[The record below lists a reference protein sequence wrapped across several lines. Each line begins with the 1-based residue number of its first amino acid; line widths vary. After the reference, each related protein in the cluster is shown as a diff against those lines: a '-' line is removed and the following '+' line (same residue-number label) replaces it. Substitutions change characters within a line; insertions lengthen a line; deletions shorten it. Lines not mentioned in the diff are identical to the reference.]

1 MKHQIFRGMAL
12 CLTLLLLMP
21 LLPVTAAADGGEQTD
36 VILLLRTGKALGEQ
50 AGERGI
56 STDDFVLTP
65 AGEEARQAADAVLD
79 AVSAH
84 AAHLCRDYAELDRF
98 TAALLGLAVRV
109 DARDLPALR
118 RAGDTGAAG
127 VTFDVLSPAYY
138 EALGDVLPDA
148 ELNIV
153 EKPLEDGSAETTDAA
168 AGAGSVIA
176 VIDSGFQLDHPGFV
190 LPGNTSAAL
199 WGEALDAR
207 LALIGKPDAAY
218 SEKIPFAYNYA
229 NPDGDMASNA
239 AHGTRVAALAAACTG
254 TAYNGEAPGAQLL
267 CMKVFGDSLAAG
279 ANEIAILSAMDDALL
294 LGADVINLSLGAA
307 AGERGTGEALSR
319 AVASTEAAG
328 TAVICAV
335 GNHGE
340 AGEGSLF
347 YGLTGQSLYPTEY
360 PARGTVNTPA
370 SLGGTVAVGAVSGS
384 FSSTLH
390 FLDGEGKKIS
400 YIDSCDEFF
409 LLPDGG
415 TASFAALVGKRTFT
429 YLAVPGKGEP
439 ADYAGLDLTGKAAL
453 VERGVISFAEKAAA
467 AAEAGAIALI
477 VYDNDPETDGTVRME
492 LTGAPIPAVII
503 DIADGK
509 RLAEAG
515 TGELTFPE
523 ADPTLR
529 GMTAGG
535 MAAFSS
541 HGMREDF
548 TLAPSLVA
556 LGDNF
561 VGLDVN
567 YSMARLSGT
576 SYAAAQVS
584 GATAALLRRVRDEG
598 LADAA
603 DAAKMAALLLQNT
616 AAPLRTDG
624 VPTSVRE
631 QGAGVLNTA
640 AAMTSP
646 LLLQG
651 NDGGAVTLTGAEQ
664 SFTLAF
670 TARNLTDH
678 PINFTLT
685 GEVWGDA
692 YTRPDLTV
700 YSQNPGVESTLTALG
715 YDLANAPLCTTGAL
729 EAVDAALALGEA
741 TLGPDGAALTLA
753 PRATAEY
760 RITVTLT
767 DEEYAARRAA
777 FPKGFTLEGRFTLD
791 VTENPLGSAQA
802 MTLPWAAFCGDW
814 GNTPLL
820 SGTPYDG
827 ESQLYA
833 GQVVSLPT
841 LSGDH
846 PALGDPTPEIFTQN
860 EVINPALGT
869 LNPNYLTEPMYIML
883 FPLRQIAGW
892 QVSVTDSTGTEVY
905 ARRGGPLSRAYS
917 MNGAP
922 VGAKVPLWDGCAG
935 DNPEYVCP
943 DGDYRIT
950 LTLQGAA
957 GGEHTL
963 VIPVVIDTAAPTL
976 AGAAF
981 RTEGDLFLLELDL
994 QDNRFIRWVTVSD
1007 RNGGK
1012 EILSPRL
1019 PETNPDGKIT
1029 VLCDGN
1035 RFYRQYLYVT
1045 VTDYAFNQKVF
1056 RIDRDRLFKEWA
1068 E

>member
-1 MKHQIFRGMAL
+1 MKHQIFRVTAL
-12 CLTLLLLMP
+12 CLALLLLMP
-21 LLPVTAAADGGEQTD
+21 LLPAAAADGDAQTD
-36 VILLLRTGKALGEQ
+36 VILLLRTGKTLGEQ
-50 AGERGI
+50 AGEQGM
-56 STDDFVLTP
+56 STDDFALTP
-65 AGEEARQAADAVLD
+65 EGEKARQAADAVLD
-79 AVSAH
+79 ALSAH
-84 AAHLCRDYAELDRF
+84 AADLCSDYTELDRF

-109 DARDLPALR
+109 DVRDLPALR
-118 RAGDTGAAG
+118 RAGDKGSAG
-127 VTFDVLSPAYY
+127 VEFDLLAPARYD
-138 EALGDVLPDA
+138 ALGDVLPDA
-148 ELNIV
+148 EMNLV
-153 EKPLEDGSAETTDAA
+153 EMPLGDVPADSAVPA

-176 VIDSGFQLDHPGFV
+176 VIDSGFQLDHPGFT
-190 LPGNTSAAL
+190 LPENTPTAL
-199 WGEALDAR
+199 WGEDLAAR

-218 SEKIPFAYNYA
+218 SDKIPFAYTYA
-229 NPDGDMASNA
+229 GGEMAANA
-239 AHGTRVAALAAACTG
+239 AHGTRVAALAAGYTD

-267 CMKVFGDSLAAG
+267 CMKVFGEGLVAA
-279 ANEIAILSAMDDALL
+279 ADEIAVLSARDDARL
-294 LGADVINLSLGAA
+294 LGADGINLSLGAA
-307 AGERGTGEALSR
+307 AGERGAGEALAR
-319 AVASTEAAG
+319 AVASAEAAG
-328 TAVICAV
+328 TVMICAV

-340 AGEGSLF
+340 SGEGSLF

-370 SLGGTVAVGAVSGS
+370 SLRGTVAVGAATGS
-384 FSSTLH
+384 HSSTLY
-390 FLDGEGKKIS
+390 LIDGEGKKIP
-400 YIDSCDEFF
+400 YADSCDEFF

-415 TASFAALVGKRTFT
+415 TASFAALLGKRSLT
-429 YLAVPGKGEP
+429 YLAVPGKGEA
-439 ADYAGLDLTGKAAL
+439 ADYADLDLKGKAAL
-453 VERGVISFAEKAAA
+453 VERGEISFAEKAAA

-477 VYDNDPETDGTVRME
+477 GYDNDPETDGAIRME
-492 LTGAPIPAVII
+492 LTGAPIPAVMIGI
-503 DIADGK
+503 EDGK
-509 RLAEAG
+509 RLAATG
-515 TGELTFPE
+515 SGELTFPE

-535 MAAFSS
+535 VADFSS

-548 TLAPSLVA
+548 TLAPSLIA

-584 GATAALLRRVRDEG
+584 GAAAALLRRVRDEG
-598 LADAA
+598 LADAVN
-603 DAAKMAALLLQNT
+603 AAEMAALLLQNT
-616 AAPLRTDG
+616 AAPLRVDG
-624 VPTSVRE
+624 VPVSVRE

-646 LLLQG
+646 LLLRG
-651 NDGGAVTLTGAEQ
+651 NDGGAVTLTGAEKR
-664 SFTLAF
+664 FTLTF
-670 TARNLTDH
+670 TAQNLTDH

-700 YSQNPGVESTLTALG
+700 YSQNPGVEPMLTALG
-715 YDLANAPLCTTGAL
+715 YDLAAPPVCTTGGL
-729 EAVDAALALGEA
+729 EAVDAVLTLGES
-741 TLGPDGAALTLA
+741 TIGPDGTVLTLA

-760 RITVTLT
+760 RITVTVT
-767 DEEYAARRAA
+767 DEEYAARQAA
-777 FPKGFTLEGRFTLD
+777 FPNGFTLEGRFTLD
-791 VTENPLGSAQA
+791 VTENPLGSARA
-802 MTLPWAAFCGDW
+802 LTLPWAAFCGDW

-827 ESQLYA
+827 EPQLYS
-833 GQVVSLPT
+833 GQVVTLPT

-846 PALGDPTPEIFTQN
+846 PVLGDPTPEMFVQN
-860 EVINPALGT
+860 EIIDPALCT
-869 LNPNYLTEPMYIML
+869 FNPNYLTEPMYIML

-892 QVSVTDSTGTEVY
+892 QVSVTDSAGTEVY
-905 ARRGGPLSRAYS
+905 ARRGGPLARTYS
-917 MNGAP
+917 MNGASVASP
-922 VGAKVPLWDGCAG
+922 VPLWDGCAG

-976 AGAAF
+976 DGASF
-981 RTEGDLFLLELDL
+981 RTEGDLFLLELEL
-994 QDNRFIRWVTVSD
+994 KDNRFIRWVEVSD

-1019 PETNPDGKIT
+1019 PEKDPDGKVT

-1056 RIDRDRLFKEWA
+1056 RIDRDRLFKEW
-1068 E
+1068 EK

>member
-1 MKHQIFRGMAL
+1 MKYQIFRGMAL
-12 CLTLLLLMP
+12 CLALLLLMP
-21 LLPVTAAADGGEQTD
+21 LLPIAAADAGAQTD
-36 VILLLRTGKALGEQ
+36 VILLLRTGKTLGEQ
-50 AGERGI
+50 AGERGM
-56 STDDFVLTP
+56 STDDFALTP

-84 AAHLCRDYAELDRF
+84 AAHLCRDYTETARF
-98 TAALLGLAVRV
+98 AAALLGLAVRV

-127 VTFDVLSPAYY
+127 VEFDVLSPAYY

-153 EKPLEDGSAETTDAA
+153 EKPLGDGSAETTDTP

-176 VIDSGFQLDHPGFV
+176 VIDSGFQLDHRSFV
-190 LPGNTSAAL
+190 LPENTPTAL
-199 WGEALDAR
+199 WGEALNAR
-207 LALIGKPDAAY
+207 LALTGKPDAAC

-229 NPDGDMASNA
+229 GGEMAANA
-239 AHGTRVAALAAACTG
+239 AHGTRVAALAAGYTG

-279 ANEIAILSAMDDALL
+279 AHEIAILSAMEDALL

-307 AGERGTGEALSR
+307 AGERGAGEALAR
-319 AVASTEAAG
+319 AVDGAQAAG
-328 TAVICAV
+328 TVVVCAV

-340 AGEGSLF
+340 SGEASLF
-347 YGLTGQSLYPTEY
+347 YGLTGQPLYPTEY

-370 SLGGTVAVGAVSGS
+370 SLGGTVAVGAATGS
-384 FSSTLH
+384 FSSTLYL
-390 FLDGEGKKIS
+390 LDGEGKKIP
-400 YIDSCDEFF
+400 YVDSCDEFF

-415 TASFAALVGKRTFT
+415 TASFAALLGKRTFA
-429 YLAVPGKGEP
+429 YLAIPGKGEP

-453 VERGVISFAEKAAA
+453 VERGVISFADKAAA

-477 VYDNDPETDGTVRME
+477 VYDNDPETDGAIQME
-492 LTGAPIPAVII
+492 LTGAPIPAVML

-515 TGELTFPE
+515 EGELTIPE

-535 MAAFSS
+535 MADFSS

-567 YSMARLSGT
+567 YSPARLSGT

-598 LADAA
+598 LANAA
-603 DAAKMAALLLQNT
+603 GAAEMAALLLQNT
-616 AAPLRTDG
+616 AAPLRTEG
-624 VPTSVRE
+624 VPVSVRE

-646 LLLQG
+646 LLLRG

-670 TARNLTDH
+670 TVQNLTDH
-678 PINFTLT
+678 PIRFTLT

-715 YDLANAPLCTTGAL
+715 YDLAAAPLCTTGEL
-729 EAVDAALALGEA
+729 ETVDAALTLGEN
-741 TLGPDGAALTLA
+741 TLGPDGAVLALA

-777 FPKGFTLEGRFTLD
+777 FPNGFTLEGRFTLD
-791 VTENPLGSAQA
+791 VTENPLGSARA
-802 MTLPWAAFCGDW
+802 LTLPWAAFCGDW
-814 GNTPLL
+814 SATPLL
-820 SGTPYDG
+820 GGTPYDG
-827 ESQLYA
+827 VPQLYA
-833 GQVVSLPT
+833 GQAVTLPT

-846 PALGDPTPEIFTQN
+846 PVLGDPTPEVFLQN
-860 EVINPALGT
+860 EVIDPALCT
-869 LNPNYLTEPMYIML
+869 FNPNYLTEPMYIML
-883 FPLRQIAGW
+883 FPLRQIAAW
-892 QVSVTDSTGTEVY
+892 QVSVTDSAGAEVY
-905 ARRGGPLSRAYS
+905 ARRGGPLARTYS
-917 MNGAP
+917 MNGAS
-922 VGAKVPLWDGCAG
+922 VGARVPLWDGCAG
-935 DNPEYVCP
+935 DNPEYICP
-943 DGDYRIT
+943 DGEYRIT

-963 VIPVVIDTAAPTL
+963 EIPVVIDTVAPTL
-976 AGAAF
+976 DGASF

-1019 PETNPDGKIT
+1019 PEEDPDGKVT

-1035 RFYRQYLYVT
+1035 LFYRQYLYVT